1 MSESTV
7 KVAAVQAAPVFLDLE
22 ASLQKALGLIE
33 KAAAEGA
40 RLIVFPEAF
49 LPAWPAWVDEVL
61 PGEDAAWHLRLLE
74 QSVVVPGPVTERLAT
89 AARAA
94 GAQLVMGIDEREAHG
109 GTVYNTLLYFDADG
123 RLLGKHRK
131 LVPTHAERLVWGMG
145 DGSDL
150 EVHQTM
156 VGRVG
161 GLICW
166 ENYMPL
172 ARFALHAQGIDIWV
186 APTLA
191 THEPWVATM
200 RHIAREGVCH
210 VIGVAP
216 AARFSDVPDTV
227 PDRDRLWRGADPHG
241 DWMLDGYSVIVD
253 PAARSSPARWSAR
266 RASCTP
272 TSTWTPPG
280 PATACST
287 RWVTTTAPTCSAWWS
302 TTGPSRPWCR
312 SGWMVASRLGPAI
325 LRYRL
330 YDLDRIISRTLTYGL
345 LTLLL
350 GGGYAVLVLGLGQ
363 LLRRRSSLSVAAAT
377 LVVAALFQPIQASL
391 WLRAVRQGRD

>member
-1 MSESTV
+1 MSTSKV
-7 KVAAVQAAPVFLDLE
+7 RVAAVQAAPVFLDLE
-22 ASLQKALGLIE
+22 ASLEKALGLIKE
-33 KAAAEGA
+33 ATAEGA
-40 RLIVFPEAF
+40 RLVVFPEAF

-61 PGEDAAWHLRLLE
+61 PGEDAAWHVRLLE
-74 QSVVVPGPVTERLAT
+74 ESVVVPGPVTERLGA
-89 AARAA
+89 AARDA
-94 GAQLVMGIDEREAHG
+94 GAHLVMGVDEREEHG
-109 GTVYNTLLYFDADG
+109 GTVYNTLLYLGPDG

-150 EVHQTM
+150 TVHQTE

-172 ARFALHAQGIDIWV
+172 ARFALYAQGVDIWV

-216 AARFSDVPDTV
+216 AARFSEVPDTV
-227 PDRDRLWRGADPHG
+227 PDRDRLWRGGEPHG

-253 PAARSSPARWSAR
+253 PAGTVLAGPLVREEGILYATLDLDAARAR
-266 RASCTP
+266 RRLFDPVGHYNRPDVFRLVVDDRPKPHLVSLTQTEQA
-272 TSTWTPPG
+272 
-280 PATACST
+280 PATPDT
-287 RWVTTTAPTCSAWWS
+287 PVE
-302 TTGPSRPWCR
+302 
-312 SGWMVASRLGPAI
+312 
-325 LRYRL
+325 
-330 YDLDRIISRTLTYGL
+330 D
-345 LTLLL
+345 
-350 GGGYAVLVLGLGQ
+350 
-363 LLRRRSSLSVAAAT
+363 
-377 LVVAALFQPIQASL
+377 
-391 WLRAVRQGRD
+391 